1 MLQRKCRESN
11 KWGSLNW
18 SLVLMVVALALLS
31 TSGTVLAAEVS
42 ASEESI
48 GLANDAAFEVELAN
62 ISSLQDILQVAMVN
76 NPSIQI
82 ANWELQE
89 ALAGRSEV
97 SVALKPQF
105 TIAGQ
110 HKVENVANST
120 ALSQL
125 ELYELDDR
133 FSTTIGSL
141 TYYQQLRPN
150 AQLKGLTK
158 QAEIGSE
165 IAVLRKEQATKDAIL
180 AAQSS
185 YYDVLRAYSGLQ
197 LARQARQHALVN
209 LKTAE
214 EKLSQGTVT
223 PLDVLKEKNAYLET
237 ENAVQGATMGVE
249 LATLAL
255 LQNMG
260 LGNIETEA
268 ALAWAEQLARSKEI
282 RVTPWMVELDAAYAY
297 TLEHRPE
304 LAMVRKQREMAET
317 AYTAVKDERDWT
329 IKLAGQYKPED
340 DVILQS
346 SIDSNLALVGTAIKT
361 RIEEPEIDLSKLGF
375 SGSGSGSGR
384 PSSSVDPW
392 QVELSA
398 TYRFGDGGAR
408 RAKLEA
414 KEAAVNKA
422 KVQEE
427 MAKDGFYLE
436 INSRLQQLEQAWGAY
451 QLALEGAKAAE
462 ETLEQLRLLHE
473 LGSVTGKEV
482 REGDLMV
489 AQAQNRVLDTG
500 LTYEA
505 SKSKVALAMGIDAM
519 PLVQAVG
526 QGQWDGLVEN

>member
-1 MLQRKCRESN
+1 
-11 KWGSLNW
+11 
-18 SLVLMVVALALLS
+18 
-31 TSGTVLAAEVS
+31 
-42 ASEESI
+42 
-48 GLANDAAFEVELAN
+48 
-62 ISSLQDILQVAMVN
+62 
-76 NPSIQI
+76 
-82 ANWELQE
+82 
-89 ALAGRSEV
+89 
-97 SVALKPQF
+97 
-105 TIAGQ
+105 
-110 HKVENVANST
+110 
-120 ALSQL
+120 
-125 ELYELDDR
+125 
-133 FSTTIGSL
+133 
-141 TYYQQLRPN
+141 
-150 AQLKGLTK
+150 
-158 QAEIGSE
+158 
-165 IAVLRKEQATKDAIL
+165 
-180 AAQSS
+180 
-185 YYDVLRAYSGLQ
+185 
-197 LARQARQHALVN
+197 
-209 LKTAE
+209 
-214 EKLSQGTVT
+214 
-223 PLDVLKEKNAYLET
+223 
-237 ENAVQGATMGVE
+237 MGVE